1 VKKLTAILFLS
12 LFVFNLL
19 GLKLVYFV
27 LQQNA
32 DSQFMVLVDNK
43 QFDSR
48 DLIEITIP
56 NPIPYTKA
64 SANFDRVDGEIN
76 YKNKVYKYVYRKIS
90 ENYIRIL
97 CLPDAKKTGLKQAQQ
112 KFERN
117 ANNAGQATKSNKQS
131 NSTVKVNLSDF
142 DYTQCLFLFK
152 NSEVNINKNLFPD
165 NFKLKAQAQK
175 VALLPPENIV
185 SNPFV

>member
-1 VKKLTAILFLS
+1 M
-12 LFVFNLL
+12 
-19 GLKLVYFV
+19 

-48 DLIEITIP
+48 DLLEIKIP

-64 SANFDRVDGEIN
+64 SVNFDRVDGEIS

-90 ENYIRIL
+90 ENYITIL
-97 CLPDAKKTGLKQAQQ
+97 CLPDIKKTGLKQAQQ

-117 ANNAGQATKSNKQS
+117 ANNTEQATKSSKQS

-152 NSEVNINKNLFPD
+152 NSEVDIRKNLFHH
-165 NFKLKAQAQK
+165 NFKLKAQTQK
-175 VALLPPENIV
+175 VALLPPENIASTPIV
-185 SNPFV
+185 